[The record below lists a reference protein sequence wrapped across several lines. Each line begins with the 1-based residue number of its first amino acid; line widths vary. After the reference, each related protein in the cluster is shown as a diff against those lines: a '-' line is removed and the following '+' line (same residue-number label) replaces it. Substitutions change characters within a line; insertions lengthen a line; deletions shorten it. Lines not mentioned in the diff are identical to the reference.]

1 MQRVQ
6 RIVNKAVVATRSGGL
21 VMGQS
26 IGECVA
32 MVVQVAGQR
41 FVSSAGQFQ
50 QELIHAV

>member
-1 MQRVQ
+1 
-6 RIVNKAVVATRSGGL
+6 
-21 VMGQS
+21 MGQS